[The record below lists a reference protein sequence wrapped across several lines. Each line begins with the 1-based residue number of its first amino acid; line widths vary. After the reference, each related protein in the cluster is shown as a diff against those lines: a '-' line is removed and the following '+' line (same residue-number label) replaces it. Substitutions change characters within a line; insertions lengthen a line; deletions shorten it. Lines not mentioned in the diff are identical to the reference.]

1 MLTKTVISNVYV
13 LDQEEALDFYV
24 GKLGFELR
32 NDIDMGFMRWLTV
45 GLPGD
50 EHELLLSLPASPG
63 FDETTSEQLRDLI
76 TKGAGGGTFFYTDD
90 AQQTYEDLKAKGVEF
105 TDEPTD
111 RFYGIDMGLRDP
123 FGNHMRIT
131 EPKEFTP
138 EQAEKAASGERFE

>member
-1 MLTKTVISNVYV
+1 MLTKTVISNTYV

-50 EHELLLSLPASPG
+50 EHELLLEVPGSPPH
-63 FDETTSEQLRDLI
+63 DEKTAQQLRELV
-76 TKGAGGGTFFYTDD
+76 TKGATGGKFFYTDD
-90 AQQTYEDLKAKGVEF
+90 AYKTYEDLKAKDVEII
-105 TDEPTD
+105 DEPTD
-111 RFYGIDMGLRDP
+111 RFYGIDMGIRDP
-123 FGNHMRIT
+123 FGNHIRIT

-138 EQAEKAASGERFE
+138 EQAAKAASGESFE